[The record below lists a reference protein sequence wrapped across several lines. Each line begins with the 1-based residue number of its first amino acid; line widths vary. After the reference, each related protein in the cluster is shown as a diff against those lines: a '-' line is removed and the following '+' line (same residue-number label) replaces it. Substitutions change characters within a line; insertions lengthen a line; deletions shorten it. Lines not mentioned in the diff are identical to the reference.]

1 MAGRTRRKTE
11 AIPRSTIFLLVR
23 QVESPNAAA
32 ETAYTEYLV
41 DVTGDV
47 RGQRILLLQKQNLV
61 DGTPCK
67 TDCQPARRI
76 VNRDLLEPGEWNA
89 NTAIFKSSSPR
100 KYIYRGPIVMNTQAE
115 LQQAFRE
122 LRDIKVVHMHWLR
135 ERPRAISMPDCLL
148 TMLTSGGMEVCNCVP
163 RIFPG

>member
-1 MAGRTRRKTE
+1 MVKIVALAVALIAGASTGAGAEDIDAFLLGGYWCGWEDKTKTE

-47 RGQRILLLQKQNLV
+47 RGQRILLLQKQKLA

-67 TDCQPARRI
+67 TDCQLARRI

-100 KYIYRGPIVMNTQAE
+100 KYIYRCE
-115 LQQAFRE
+115 
-122 LRDIKVVHMHWLR
+122 K
-135 ERPRAISMPDCLL
+135 
-148 TMLTSGGMEVCNCVP
+148 
-163 RIFPG
+163 